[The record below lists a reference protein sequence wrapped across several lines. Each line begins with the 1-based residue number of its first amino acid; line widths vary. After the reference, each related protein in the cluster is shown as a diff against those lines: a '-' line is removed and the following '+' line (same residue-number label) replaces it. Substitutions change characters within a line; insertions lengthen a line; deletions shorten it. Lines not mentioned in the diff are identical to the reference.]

1 MLNGWI
7 INVSETE
14 TNDGE
19 SYDQAPG
26 EADTDETTLVA
37 LVAARAA
44 DDQKGSNT
52 VVLKVGDVLGVTEF
66 FVITAAPNRR
76 LVRRLVEEIEDQVR
90 AATGRS
96 PVRSE
101 GVQEQQW
108 VLVDYGDVVVHVFL
122 DEVRDFYE
130 IERLYRDVPVI
141 TWAE

>member
-1 MLNGWI
+1 
-7 INVSETE
+7 
-14 TNDGE
+14 
-19 SYDQAPG
+19 
-26 EADTDETTLVA
+26 
-37 LVAARAA
+37 
-44 DDQKGSNT
+44 
-52 VVLKVGDVLGVTEF
+52 VLGVTEY

-76 LVRRLVEEIEDQVR
+76 LVRRLVEEIEEQVR